1 LPVILAESGQ
11 EAVDL
16 FSNLKDQ
23 IGLVLLDATMAVMGS
38 EVVLRRL
45 KAIRSNVPVMV
56 SSGYS
61 EEESLKRFRGLDV
74 AGFVQKPYTPRML
87 IEKIST
93 ALRVPHQPGNKPI
106 V

>member
-1 LPVILAESGQ
+1 
-11 EAVDL
+11 
-16 FSNLKDQ
+16 
-23 IGLVLLDATMAVMGS
+23 MAVMGG

-74 AGFVQKPYTPRML
+74 AGFVQKPYTSRML

-93 ALRVPHQPGNKPI
+93 ALLPHQTGNPSI